1 MDGVNWEHATSEI
14 GRSDTPMLWRR
25 QQQGHDDE
33 RGGYTMPN
41 NSNLTSCVLT
51 YPNSSEQLIHFQQS
65 LSEDGPYNMDNN
77 YHISGNKYI
86 MADFNMAQHQHS
98 NNNDSCCSLE
108 SFDHHCLISSA
119 TTNSNTNDDTCVAE
133 DNYDNN
139 NKDNDGGISK
149 ILLSDD
155 DCTNYLWNLSSSTTD
170 AASSAESE
178 SNYNDASMLPCSHQN
193 NSDHQQ
199 YINQGG
205 QFNPTIITNEDQ
217 SPIIKIENPPRSKKP
232 RWEKTPF
239 SSTISFQNPNEA
251 SAIMSSSSGTDEEAD
266 PEAIAQ
272 MKEMIYRAAAFR
284 PVNLLDSDEVIE
296 KPKRKNVRVSSDPQ
310 TVAARQRREK
320 ISQKIRVLQKIVP
333 GGTKMDTAS
342 MLDEAA
348 NYLKFLRS
356 QVK

>member
-1 MDGVNWEHATSEI
+1 
-14 GRSDTPMLWRR
+14 
-25 QQQGHDDE
+25 
-33 RGGYTMPN
+33 MPN
-41 NSNLTSCVLT
+41 NSNLTPCVVT
-51 YPNSSEQLIHFQQS
+51 YPNSSEQLIHFQQQDVVKSSSSSLGVGAIMS
-65 LSEDGPYNMDNN
+65 LSENGPYNMDNN
-77 YHISGNKYI
+77 YQIIGKYI
-86 MADFNMAQHQHS
+86 MEDFNMAQHNHHQQQQQHS
-98 NNNDSCCSLE
+98 NNNNDSCCSLE
-108 SFDHHCLISSA
+108 SLDHHCLISSA
-119 TTNSNTNDDTCVAE
+119 TNSVAE

-139 NKDNDGGISK
+139 DNKDNDGGISK
-149 ILLSDD
+149 ILLSDG
-155 DCTNYLWNLSSSTTD
+155 DCTNYLWNLSGSTD

-178 SNYNDASMLPCSHQN
+178 SNYNEASMLPCSHQN

-205 QFNPTIITNEDQ
+205 QFNPTIIMNEDQ

-232 RWEKTPF
+232 RWVKTPF

-251 SAIMSSSSGTDEEAD
+251 SAIMPSTSATDEEAD

-284 PVNLLDSDEVIE
+284 PVNLLDSDEVME

-356 QVK
+356 QESKPGIWGRGITSYQGSAN